1 MDEIEDPLE
10 MCSLWCQHTVPL
22 ISPLSLSTICVRKV
36 KTMLKMYPVVT
47 DESERIRLM
56 KGLRGL
62 FDIPQQFVLDFQN
75 TLLDSMKVAD
85 KIWNLKLF
93 ICLLLSI
100 YVRPMM

>member
-62 FDIPQQFVLDFQN
+62 FDIPHQFVQDFQN
-75 TLLDSMKVAD
+75 TLLDSMKVAN
-85 KIWNLKLF
+85 KIFMDTLIIYLF
-93 ICLLLSI
+93 TS
-100 YVRPMM
+100 